1 MTRPPRAGPSRGH
14 APALLCG
21 PRTKHA
27 LDWAATAHRR
37 HARAD
42 GTPFVLHV
50 AETAALVA
58 ATGADTEVIC
68 AALLHDVLE
77 RTDQTAHQLRQHF
90 GLRVATIV
98 AALTQDPTIRDYAPR
113 KAALRR
119 QVLAAGPDARL
130 VFAADKISKARELR
144 ARWARRPDGPSDK
157 MLRRR
162 AHYRACLEMLAG
174 APLVAQLDFE
184 LWELDVV
191 ARDATSR
198 GAPER

>member
-1 MTRPPRAGPSRGH
+1 MTRPPRAGPSLGD
-14 APALLCG
+14 APALLCGG

-27 LDWAATAHRR
+27 LDWAATAHRQ

-77 RTDQTAHQLRQHF
+77 RTDQTAHQLRRHF

-113 KAALRR
+113 KAA
-119 QVLAAGPDARL
+119 
-130 VFAADKISKARELR
+130 
-144 ARWARRPDGPSDK
+144 
-157 MLRRR
+157 LRRR